1 MLEGHPM
8 SAALREKVSEDP
20 GMSAFPLGTTST
32 SSVLPHHPWMR
43 MLMPPV
49 NGPFCSWPVVSV
61 TE

>member
-1 MLEGHPM
+1 M